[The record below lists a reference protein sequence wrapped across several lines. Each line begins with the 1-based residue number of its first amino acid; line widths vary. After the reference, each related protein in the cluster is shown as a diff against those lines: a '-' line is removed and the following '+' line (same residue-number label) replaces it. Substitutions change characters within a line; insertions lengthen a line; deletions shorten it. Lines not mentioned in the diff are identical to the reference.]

1 MSARTLSSRLLR
13 GKGPENWFHLA
24 GFHSNGDRSRL
35 YRLRPSI
42 SSLPDRL
49 ESGTDRGGSR
59 RNKAANVKL
68 TSYSNYTLRVLMV
81 AAARFPG
88 LTTIGEVAN
97 GFGISKTHL
106 VKCVHQ
112 LGGWGYLGTIRGNK
126 GGFRLARPSDSISLG
141 EIIRRTEDGFALVE
155 CFDQTTNTCPL
166 MDRCR
171 LRPAL
176 LQATEAFLAT
186 LDAFTLADIS
196 DNGDEILDVLHLAR
210 PRAAECAGI
219 RPTP

>member
-1 MSARTLSSRLLR
+1 M
-13 GKGPENWFHLA
+13 
-24 GFHSNGDRSRL
+24 
-35 YRLRPSI
+35 YRFRPSI

-49 ESGTDRGGSR
+49 EGGRDWGGSR
-59 RNKAANVKL
+59 QNKAANVKL

-88 LTTIGEVAN
+88 LTTIGEVAD

-112 LGGWGYLGTIRGNK
+112 LGGWGYLETIRGNK
-126 GGFRLARPSDSISLG
+126 GGFRLARPAESISLG

-155 CFDQTTNTCPL
+155 CFEQATNTCPL

-176 LQATEAFLAT
+176 LRATEAFLAT

-210 PRAAECAGI
+210 PRPLHCAEIRAA
-219 RPTP
+219 P